1 MIDRSTMNTSIDWL
15 TDDVCCRSDYTLIKT
30 VNSTNKTSYSFI
42 VNSFYLLT
50 GTCMSLMK
58 AQWRSRQTCGRWVRQ
73 WRLST
78 MINLLTGTCMSL
90 MKAQWRSRQTCG
102 RWMRQWRLSTM
113 INVSINIIIITTTTT
128 TSSSIWQSLECP
140 WTVHWTTLSDLWPR
154 WRWHGLHIQSPT
166 ILHLSIALSV
176 DHTLVTWPWSVHTVT
191 LQSLVVSA
199 IQNIITYLLTYL
211 LTYSLHHHHRHHHH
225 HHDLCSSEALSATVQ
240 ELI

>member
-1 MIDRSTMNTSIDWL
+1 MNTSIDWL

-58 AQWRSRQTCGRWVRQ
+58 AQWRSRQTCGRW
-73 WRLST
+73 
-78 MINLLTGTCMSL
+78 
-90 MKAQWRSRQTCG
+90 
-102 RWMRQWRLSTM
+102 MRQWRLSTM
-113 INVSINIIIITTTTT
+113 INVSINIIIIIIITTTTT

>member
-58 AQWRSRQTCGRWVRQ
+58 AQWRSRQTCGRW
-73 WRLST
+73 
-78 MINLLTGTCMSL
+78 
-90 MKAQWRSRQTCG
+90 
-102 RWMRQWRLSTM
+102 MRQWRLSTM
-113 INVSINIIIITTTTT
+113 INVSINIIIIIIITTTTT

>member
-58 AQWRSRQTCGRWVRQ
+58 AQWRSRQTCGRWV
-73 WRLST
+73 
-78 MINLLTGTCMSL
+78 
-90 MKAQWRSRQTCG
+90 
-102 RWMRQWRLSTM
+102 RQWRLSTM